1 MSCNIKENYG
11 GHGGGFHGGGGWHGY
26 GRGWHGHGRGWRGG
40 VGPYGGWGYG
50 AYGWPYNYVYQP
62 SYETTPDV
70 YIVNPTTTQPSLSVV
85 APQLD
90 EKKSVSSTKPDS
102 HRDILVIVGIV
113 LIILIIIIILIQF
126 AKK

>member
-1 MSCNIKENYG
+1 MYCNIKENYG
-11 GHGGGFHGGGGWHGY
+11 GHGPGFHCSGNLCN
-26 GRGWHGHGRGWRGG
+26 RGSRRWRGG

-70 YIVNPTTTQPSLSVV
+70 YIVNPTTTQPTLTVQE
-85 APQLD
+85 PQLD
-90 EKKSVSSTKPDS
+90 QQKSVSSPKPDS

-113 LIILIIIIILIQF
+113 LIVLIIIIILIQF